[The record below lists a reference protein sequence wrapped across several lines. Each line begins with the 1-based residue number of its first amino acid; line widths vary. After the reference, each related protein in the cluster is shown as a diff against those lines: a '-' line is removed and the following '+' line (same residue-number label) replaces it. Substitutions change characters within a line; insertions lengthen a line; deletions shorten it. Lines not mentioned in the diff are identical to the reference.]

1 LEVTCIAA
9 EPGDIA
15 KMESNRKIKPNSPQG
30 RNCIASTDERLFP
43 RFSCGP
49 LAWFCFWRPFSCS
62 WHFVQR
68 NYRKSMSDLLNR
80 LGYLQTRRDRTPNLD
95 LARDLVAR
103 NDIAGIREIAE
114 NMWNDNKNIHGDCI
128 NVMYEIAIIDPN
140 LVIPYAEDFIKF
152 IKSKHQNM
160 VRGAI
165 TALAEIAKIKP
176 DFIFKHLN
184 EIKKVKESS
193 SDITLDKSISA
204 LANTSAGDKEYSKVI
219 FPYLLEHLST
229 CYFKEIPEHAERIL
243 PAVNEDNQFEY
254 IKTLEKRI
262 EQLSGSDFTRL
273 KKIIR
278 IAEKI

>member
-1 LEVTCIAA
+1 
-9 EPGDIA
+9 
-15 KMESNRKIKPNSPQG
+15 MSN
-30 RNCIASTDERLFP
+30 
-43 RFSCGP
+43 
-49 LAWFCFWRPFSCS
+49 
-62 WHFVQR
+62 
-68 NYRKSMSDLLNR
+68 LLNR

-103 NDIAGIREIAE
+103 DDIAGIREIAE
-114 NMWNDNKNIHGDCI
+114 NMWNNNKNIHGDCI

-140 LVIPYAEDFIKF
+140 LVTPYAEDFMKF
-152 IKSKHQNM
+152 LKSKHQNM

-165 TALAEIAKIKP
+165 TALAEIAKVKP

-184 EIKKVKESS
+184 EIKKIKETS
-193 SDITLDKSISA
+193 SDITLNKSISA
-204 LANTSAGDKEYSKVI
+204 LAHTSAANENYSKVI

-262 EQLSGSDFTRL
+262 EQLSGSNFTRL

-278 IAEKI
+278 IAEKL